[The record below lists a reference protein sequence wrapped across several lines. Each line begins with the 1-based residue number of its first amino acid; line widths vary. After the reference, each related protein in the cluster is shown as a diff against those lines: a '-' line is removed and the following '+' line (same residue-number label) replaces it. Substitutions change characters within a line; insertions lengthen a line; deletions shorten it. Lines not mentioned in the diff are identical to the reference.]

1 MTELKT
7 VIAEFH
13 NSAVGPD
20 EVHYSFLEQIPQKS
34 LKLLLKIYN
43 NIWTGKQFPK
53 SWKQAT
59 IIPIPKSRKNI
70 SYSENYLPIA
80 LTSCL
85 CKT

>member
-7 VIAEFH
+7 AIEKFH

-20 EVHYSFLEQIPQKS
+20 EVRYSFLKQIPSKS
-34 LKLLLKIYN
+34 LELLLEIYK

-59 IIPIPKSRKNI
+59 VIPIPKPGKI
-70 SYSENYLPIA
+70 LH
-80 LTSCL
+80 TV
-85 CKT
+85 KTIVQLHSPAAYAKP